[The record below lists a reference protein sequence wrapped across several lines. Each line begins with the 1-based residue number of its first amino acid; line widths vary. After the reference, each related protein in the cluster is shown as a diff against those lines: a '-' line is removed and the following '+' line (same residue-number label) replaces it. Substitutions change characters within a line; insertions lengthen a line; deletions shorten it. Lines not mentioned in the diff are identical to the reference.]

1 MKIAFLIILE
11 GVFIFFWWGGGCG
24 SGVVGVGVANTPGPC
39 PSQPEL
45 YLQKTNIAQTCTDEN
60 VWNAMQSMA
69 M

>member
-1 MKIAFLIILE
+1 MEIVFLIILV
-11 GVFIFFWWGGGCG
+11 GGFNFFLGGGG
-24 SGVVGVGVANTPGPC
+24 SGVVWVGVANTPGPC

-45 YLQKTNIAQTCTDEN
+45 YLQKTNIAQTCIDEN

>member
-1 MKIAFLIILE
+1 MEIVFLIILV
-11 GVFIFFWWGGGCG
+11 GGFNFFFGGGA
-24 SGVVGVGVANTPGPC
+24 VGWFGLGVANTPGPC